1 MGTGV
6 ELIVILLAEL
16 EITIVVGCGN
26 SGSLVLLKPES
37 LDSVGNCV
45 CSGVCG
51 AKAVDERTRP
61 FCRAHSSGVWSFGQ
75 QKGSKRQKVVE
86 GQASD
91 SSKTF
96 SVS

>member
-16 EITIVVGCGN
+16 EITIVVGCG
-26 SGSLVLLKPES
+26 SKGSLVLLNPGS

-45 CSGVCG
+45 CWGVCG
-51 AKAVDERTRP
+51 TKAVDERTSP

-75 QKGSKRQKVVE
+75 QKGSNRQKVEE

-96 SVS
+96 QC

>member
-1 MGTGV
+1 M
-6 ELIVILLAEL
+6 LLAEL
-16 EITIVVGCGN
+16 EITIGVGCGN
-26 SGSLVLLKPES
+26 SGSLVLLLNPRS

-51 AKAVDERTRP
+51 TRAVDERTRP

-75 QKGSKRQKVVE
+75 QKGSNRQKVEE

-96 SVS
+96 N